1 MNSFRLKH
9 LRRIRTPLKI
19 CGVLGKEKTS
29 GRFIATLYDSITSS
43 PNIAARIKLT
53 QSANDNQI
61 KWLKKPLTTTGKK
74 LYTICEIAKIINR
87 LVAIE
92 TNGSFSEVRNS
103 IPAIELREKPLS
115 LFCT

>member
-19 CGVLGKEKTS
+19 SGLLGKEKPS

-43 PNIAARIKLT
+43 PNIAAGIKRT

-61 KWLKKPLTTTGKK
+61 KWLKKLLTTTSNK
-74 LYTICEIAKIINR
+74 LYTICEIAKIVNR
-87 LVAIE
+87 LAAIE
-92 TNGSFSEVRNS
+92 TAGSFSEVRNP